1 MHLCAFSITSSIPG
15 LKFNVMSWGNSAYNG
30 NLNGTNAIICQ
41 VVATIL
47 IEFAIL
53 NDWLLYLLNHI
64 QNCLVFV
71 QPYIMI
77 WYRHGLEGA
86 LFGILKKRIGSPY
99 PV

>member
-30 NLNGTNAIICQ
+30 NLNGI
-41 VVATIL
+41 
-47 IEFAIL
+47 AIL

-86 LFGILKKRIGSPY
+86 LFGILKKRIGSLA
-99 PV
+99 